1 MPPRPFDSPTRLART
16 LVKRLLGPERTRAL
30 RDAQRRVETVTPG
43 APPPYHRWLEARI
56 AERAPNFAVPQSPAA
71 APTLS
76 VMTAAYERTHAGYL
90 DELGASLFTQDF
102 AFHEWLLLAQGPIAH
117 ETEVVIARLQ
127 AMDPRVRVLRL
138 ERNEGIMPAFRVCLG
153 ETTGDYVL
161 PVDADDLLTPDA
173 LRVVACEI
181 ARNDRPV
188 YLYSDEDM
196 LIGGT
201 PRSPYLRPSWDPV
214 LNLASSYVWHLAAIR
229 RDAAVELG
237 LYADRGAEFCHD
249 WDTTV
254 RVAFAGHEPVHIP
267 EVLYHW
273 RQHEQSSTN
282 RANPQDEREPG
293 SVRSTRAVLQHA
305 IDRTPEPA
313 RYRIDRFPIF
323 RGADELYIHRAPD
336 DTTRLSAIALTD
348 GARELHIPH
357 APLASVH
364 PLHPDRTRAAD
375 LRAVARSIETPRTLI
390 LSDRVHPDR
399 EDWAWDAIKLLEL
412 HPELALVGGRI
423 YDDTDRLI
431 AGGTILDAEGRRI
444 TPDLGRAGTDP
455 GPWAISLKPHCVA
468 SAPTDLLFVDTAF
481 LVRAL
486 DRLPDDLRMRGLG
499 LALSACALAE
509 GRRVAT
515 GTLTRARALAP
526 LVEGEDEQASAFF
539 DDHTRPTRP
548 TRQSI
553 AGFIEQAGWYI
564 P

>member
-1 MPPRPFDSPTRLART
+1 MPPSPLDSTTRLART

-30 RDAQRRVETVTPG
+30 RDAQRRVETITPG
-43 APPPYHRWLEARI
+43 APPPYHRWLETRI
-56 AERAPNFAVPQSPAA
+56 AERAPKFPAPPNA
-71 APTLS
+71 TTLS

-90 DELGASLFTQDF
+90 DELAASLFTQDF
-102 AFHEWLLLAQGPIAH
+102 PFHEWLLLAQGPIPH
-117 ETEVVIARLQ
+117 DTELVIARLQ

-138 ERNEGIMPAFRVCLG
+138 ERNEGIMPAFRVCLA
-153 ETTGDYVL
+153 EATGDYVL

-173 LRVVACEI
+173 LRILASEI

-214 LNLASSYVWHLAAIR
+214 LNLASSFVWHLAAIR
-229 RDAAVELG
+229 RDTAITLQ
-237 LYADRGAEFCHD
+237 LYADRNAEFCHD

-254 RVAFAGHEPVHIP
+254 RIAAAGHEPVHIP

-273 RQHEQSSTN
+273 RQHEHSSTN

-293 SVRSTRAVLQHA
+293 SVRSTRAVLQNA
-305 IDRTPEPA
+305 IARTSVPS
-313 RYRIDRFPIF
+313 RYRIDNFPIY
-323 RGADELYIHRAPD
+323 RGADELYIHRIPD
-336 DTTRLSAIALTD
+336 AMTGVSAIVLTD
-348 GARELHIPH
+348 GAREPSIPS
-357 APLASVH
+357 APLVTLH

-375 LRAVARSIETPRTLI
+375 LRAVARSIETPHTLVI
-390 LSDRVHPDR
+390 SDRVHPDR
-399 EDWAWDAIKLLEL
+399 DDWAWDAIKLMEL
-412 HPELALVGGRI
+412 HPELAIVGGRI
-423 YDDTDRLI
+423 YDADDRLI
-431 AGGTILDAEGRRI
+431 AGGTALNAEGRRI
-444 TPDLGRAGTDP
+444 TPDLGRPGTDP

-468 SAPTDLLFVDTAF
+468 AAPTDLFLIETAL

-486 DRLPDDLRMRGLG
+486 DRLPDDLRMQALG
-499 LALSACALAE
+499 LALGACALAE

-515 GTLTRARALAP
+515 GTLTRARAIAP
-526 LVEGEDEQASAFF
+526 LVEAEDEQASTFF
-539 DDHTRPTRP
+539 DQHIETTRPTRP